1 MYAQLF
7 ASGQLHDR
15 AEKAA
20 RQTDKEYQDG
30 ITNGMLPH
38 ESWEAVR
45 ENHIFLPAEYDVP
58 NLGET
63 SRGGSEPEQEET
75 ATGEFFELYKE
86 LCDLTRSQ
94 ENCPLGSASRYAAK
108 RLRVQHITCSVA
120 FLPFRIRFCETYG
133 AKRTC
138 SIARNVAF

>member
-7 ASGQLHDR
+7 ANGELYDQ

-20 RQTDKEYQDG
+20 EQARQEYHAG

-38 ESWEAVR
+38 ESWEGVR

-63 SRGGSEPEQEET
+63 ARGGSEPEQEET
-75 ATGEFFELYKE
+75 ATGESFELYKE
-86 LCDLTRSQ
+86 LCDLNQRAFTESLEARRRTASIRSSSLSQKLVPISTETATIKGTRK
-94 ENCPLGSASRYAAK
+94 SRK
-108 RLRVQHITCSVA
+108 REST
-120 FLPFRIRFCETYG
+120 
-133 AKRTC
+133 
-138 SIARNVAF
+138 